1 MNIAYIRV
9 STTDQNTE
17 RQKANLTKYTID
29 RYFEEKISGKNTD
42 RPELNKLLAF
52 ARNGDTVYID
62 DFSRLARNTKDLLE
76 IIETFEAN
84 GVQVISNKE
93 RLDTGTPQGKLM
105 LTVMGAIAAFER
117 ELLLERQREGIKAAK
132 QAGKYLGG
140 QRKQVPNIAQH
151 YERYMRRETTK
162 PQLARELG
170 ISRPTLDRLFAEH
183 LAQQLP
189 TTSTSA

>member
-9 STTDQNTE
+9 STADQNTE
-17 RQKANLTKYTID
+17 RQRTNLAKYNID
-29 RYFEEKISGKNTD
+29 RYFEEKVSGKNTD
-42 RPELNKLLAF
+42 RPELTSLLAY
-52 ARNGDTVYID
+52 ARSGDTVYID

-132 QAGKYLGG
+132 QSGKYLGG
-140 QRKQVPNIAQH
+140 QRKRVPNMEQH
-151 YERYMRRETTK
+151 YTAYMERRKSK
-162 PQLARELG
+162 PQLAKELG
-170 ISRPTLDRLFAEH
+170 ISRPTLDRLFREH
-183 LAQQLP
+183 IASVNNSQTLL
-189 TTSTSA
+189 